1 MEENPW
7 STHPG
12 LPQHCAPE
20 TDFLLRL
27 SSTFHTCVPTNLAL
41 FSTLLGTLSIV
52 SWLFAQL
59 PQIWKNYQLKS
70 TSGLSIFFL
79 GEWLLG
85 DLSNLLGCVF
95 TDQALWQVIVASYYC
110 FVDCCLVG
118 QWVWY
123 EHLQHGRPLL
133 RPWSRD
139 GRRFDKNGDLPDII
153 DGMSVTSVDTQPAND
168 SKATEPK
175 DVLRSPRYPSSPS
188 KEAARSP
195 RVGTPTN
202 RTITRLG
209 TSGSSSPASSPRTV
223 LYLSLLLA
231 VVARASPLH
240 GPSPALG
247 LVETATASAGETAT
261 QIAGTLLS
269 WLSTLMYLGSRM
281 PQLYKNWKRQSTE
294 GLSPTLFLAAFMGN
308 LFYSS
313 SIVANPCAWY
323 TFPPNGGRGWV
334 GAGGSDRA
342 EWVGRATPFWLG
354 AAGVL
359 IMDAA
364 VGVQFWLYGEGTE
377 RTVVVPDEGGAKWR
391 WRKLSGWMRG
401 WIPGPRD
408 MTPPRREERQRLLGD
423 GVEPGVAREDYGGV

>member
-12 LPQHCAPE
+12 LPRYCAPE
-20 TDFLLRL
+20 NDFLLRL

-41 FSTLLGTLSIV
+41 LSTLLGTFSII

-59 PQIWKNYQLKS
+59 PQVYKNYQLKS

-79 GEWLLG
+79 TEWLLG
-85 DLSNLLGCVF
+85 DLTNLLGCLF

-118 QWVWY
+118 QWLWY

-133 RPWSRD
+133 RPC
-139 GRRFDKNGDLPDII
+139 FE
-153 DGMSVTSVDTQPAND
+153 TQADND
-168 SKATEPK
+168 SKASEPK
-175 DVLRSPRYPSSPS
+175 DVRSPRYPSSPS
-188 KEAARSP
+188 KDAARSP
-195 RVGTPTN
+195 HVGTPTN

-223 LYLSLLLA
+223 LYISLLLA

-240 GPSPALG
+240 SPSPVLNI
-247 LVETATASAGETAT
+247 LETADAPAGETAT
-261 QIAGTLLS
+261 QIAGRLLS
-269 WLSTLMYLGSRM
+269 WVSTLMYLGSRM

-313 SIVANPCAWY
+313 SIVTNPCAWY
-323 TFPPNGGRGWV
+323 TFPANGGRGWV
-334 GAGGSDRA
+334 GAGGSDRVD
-342 EWVGRATPFWLG
+342 WVGRATPFFLG

-377 RTVVVPDEGGAKWR
+377 KTVVVPDEGGAKWR

-408 MTPPRREERQRLLGD
+408 MTPPRREERQRLLDD
-423 GVEPGVAREDYGGV
+423 GVGSGIAREDYGGV